1 MKFSALFGISLVVS
15 VLSAMT
21 SAQEPKKSEE
31 EFVKERPTVGD
42 SLPDLAVY
50 DPNGKV
56 VRTSSLR
63 GHYTVLTFGCL
74 T

>member
-1 MKFSALFGISLVVS
+1 MKFCALFGISLAVA
-15 VLSAMT
+15 VLPAMT
-21 SAQEPKKSEE
+21 WAQEPKKSEA

-42 SLPDLAVY
+42 ALPNVTVY
-50 DPNGKV
+50 DPDGKE

>member
-1 MKFSALFGISLVVS
+1 MKFLVFFGISLAWTVMPV
-15 VLSAMT
+15 AT
-21 SAQEPKKSEE
+21 WAQEPKKSEA
-31 EFVKERPTVGD
+31 EFVKDYPAIGD
-42 SLPDLAVY
+42 TFPDLIVH
-50 DPNGKV
+50 DSNGTE